1 MDTET
6 QSRIFEPFFTT
17 KPEGRGTGL
26 GLSTVYGIVK
36 QSDGNIWVYSEPGQ
50 GTTFKIYLPRVEEEA
65 TAVEP
70 GGATVEAP
78 RGTETVLLVEDQD
91 MVRDMVREALEM
103 SGYAVLA
110 ASGGADAL
118 ALAAG
123 HSGPIHLLVT
133 DVVMPGMSGR
143 ELAEQLSTVRP
154 TLRVLFMSGYTDDAI
169 SRHGILEEGVTFLQ
183 KPFTPDAL
191 SRKVR
196 ELLDRG

>member
-1 MDTET
+1 MRKFWLIVPALLVVVAFAVMTLNTNTASAD
-6 QSRIFEPFFTT
+6 
-17 KPEGRGTGL
+17 EGPH
-26 GLSTVYGIVK
+26 VK
-36 QSDGNIWVYSEPGQ
+36 GW
-50 GTTFKIYLPRVEEEA
+50 
-65 TAVEP
+65 
-70 GGATVEAP
+70 GATPDDCASCHRAH
-78 RGTETVLLVEDQD
+78 RGSAEVLLVEDQE

-123 HSGPIHLLVT
+123 HRGPIHLLVT

-143 ELAEQLSTVRP
+143 ELAERLSTVRP